1 MKFKVPPLEHQL
13 QVIEKAKNHK
23 QFALFW
29 EVGTGKTYGVIN
41 LVRSKYYEAKR
52 LKRTIV
58 LAPISTLYSWKK
70 EWLQFSAIPAAKID
84 VIIES
89 GKKRIALIEKALFDA
104 ETKQVREKII
114 IINYEALINV
124 DVLELILKWCPEV
137 IICDESH
144 LLKSGKARRTKACI
158 KISDG
163 IRERDGNIFLLT
175 GTPILNSPMDIF
187 WQYVILDGGE
197 TFTRNFMAFRQ
208 KYFID
213 KNGAFAGKKGYWPQ
227 WEIQENK
234 MPILTDLIYT
244 KASRVTKDICLDLPP
259 LVKEIRHASL
269 GPEQKRLYKEMEKDF
284 ITYLDAQD
292 SITPIVAE
300 FAMTKALRLLQICSG
315 FVKDAEGNE
324 SVLAKVPKM
333 EILKEL
339 LEEITPNHKVIVW
352 CSFIQNYK
360 MIVQLCKKL
369 KIKAVLLTGQQSTT
383 EKQESIDSFQEDQEV
398 RVMIANRKAGGTGIT
413 LTAASYSIIYS
424 RDVSLANEIQSEARN
439 YRKGSEVHE
448 KITKIDL
455 ITPDTVEEK
464 VLHALTTKQKISD
477 VIIDAYKE

>member
-1 MKFKVPPLEHQL
+1 VKFKVTPLNHQL
-13 QVIEKAKNHK
+13 EVIEKTRRHNHY
-23 QFALFW
+23 ALFW

-41 LVRSKYYEAKR
+41 IARAKYYEALR

-58 LAPISTLYSWKK
+58 LAPISTLYGWKN
-70 EWLQFSAIPAAKID
+70 EWVKFSTIPENKID
-84 VIIES
+84 VITSS
-89 GKKRIALIEKALFDA
+89 GKKRISQLESALFDT
-104 ETKQVREKII
+104 ETKQAKDKII
-114 IINYEALINV
+114 IINYEALVNTE
-124 DVLELILKWCPEV
+124 VLDLIMEWSPEV
-137 IICDESH
+137 MICDESH

-158 KISDG
+158 KISDEV
-163 IRERDGNIFLLT
+163 RSNSGNVFLLT
-175 GTPILNSPMDIF
+175 GTPILNSPIDIF
-187 WQYVILDGGE
+187 WQFVILDGGD
-197 TFTRNFMAFRQ
+197 TFTRNFIAFRQ

-213 KNGAFAGKKGYWPQ
+213 KNGAFAGKKGYWPK
-227 WEIQENK
+227 WEIQEKK
-234 MPILTDLIYT
+234 MPELTELIYD

-259 LVKEIRHASL
+259 LVKEIRHSEL
-269 GPEQKRLYKEMEKDF
+269 GPQQKKLYKEMEKEF
-284 ITYLDAQD
+284 ITFLKVQD
-292 SITPIVAE
+292 EITPIVAE

-315 FVKDAEGNE
+315 FVKDADGREF
-324 SVLAKVPKM
+324 VLEKVPKL

-339 LEEITPNHKVIVW
+339 LEDITPDHKVIVW

-360 MIVQLCKKL
+360 MIAQLCSKL
-369 KIKAVLLTGQQSTT
+369 KIKSVMLTGQQSTK
-383 EKQESIDSFQEDQEV
+383 EKQEAIDSFQMDQDV

-448 KITKIDL
+448 KVTKIDL

>member
-1 MKFKVPPLEHQL
+1 MKFKHKPLQHQL
-13 QVIEKAKNHK
+13 EVIEKTKEANHY
-23 QFALFW
+23 ALFW

-41 LVRSKYYEAKR
+41 IVRAKYYSAAR

-58 LAPISTLYSWKK
+58 LAPISTLYGWKN
-70 EWLQFSAIPAAKID
+70 EWLKFSTVKENKIE
-84 VIIES
+84 VITNS
-89 GKKRIALIEKALFDA
+89 GKKRIEQLENAMFSKEERND
-104 ETKQVREKII
+104 KII
-114 IINYEALINV
+114 ILNYDAFVNSE
-124 DVLELILKWCPEV
+124 VLNLILKWHPE
-137 IICDESH
+137 IMIGDESH
-144 LLKSGKARRTKACI
+144 LLKSGKTKRTKAVI
-158 KISDG
+158 KISDL
-163 IRERDGNIFLLT
+163 IRTYNGNIYLLT
-175 GTPILNSPMDIF
+175 GTPILNSPIDIF
-187 WQYVILDGGE
+187 WQFVILDGGE
-197 TFTRNFMAFRQ
+197 TFSRNFIAFRQ
-208 KYFID
+208 KYFKD
-213 KNGAFAGKKGYWPQ
+213 KNAPFAGKKGYWPNWVVQ
-227 WEIQENK
+227 EKKLPEITE
-234 MPILTDLIYT
+234 LIYK

-259 LVKEIRHASL
+259 LVKEIRHSSL
-269 GPEQKRLYKEMEKDF
+269 GPQQKKLYGEMERDF
-284 ITYLDAQD
+284 ITFLQVQEE
-292 SITPIVAE
+292 ITPIVAE

-315 FVKDAEGNE
+315 FVKDADGNE
-324 SVLAKVPKM
+324 FVLEKVPKL

-339 LEEITPNHKVIVW
+339 LEDITPNHKVIIW

-360 MIVQLCKKL
+360 MIASLCKKL
-369 KIKAVLLTGQQSTT
+369 KIKSVMLTGQQSTK
-383 EKQESIDSFQEDQEV
+383 EKQEAIDSFQEDQEV